1 MPESLYRSQHIVSST
16 SETAYVDDL
25 LYSIALWTFE
35 LGILGRNRRFRLF
48 HQTWFFTS
56 LASPFD
62 SFRLNCVHRHAL
74 QAFSLRLVSLSWVTL

>member
-1 MPESLYRSQHIVSST
+1 MPENFAAARTLYHST
-16 SETAYVDDL
+16 SGTAYVDDL

-56 LASPFD
+56 LASPFG

-74 QAFSLRLVSLSWVTL
+74 QTFSLGLVSLS